1 MLSSPG
7 RRTRAE
13 IAASIAVVESPISA
27 AVTSV
32 TLTSSVKMRKLSS
45 GNKQKSV
52 TFYFLFY
59 AGIDLFFVIFN
70 LADFELIVN
79 LFVSILSRRFH
90 LSIMVILV

>member
-13 IAASIAVVESPISA
+13 IAAASIAIVESPISA

-45 GNKQKSV
+45 GKK
-52 TFYFLFY
+52 
-59 AGIDLFFVIFN
+59 
-70 LADFELIVN
+70 
-79 LFVSILSRRFH
+79 
-90 LSIMVILV
+90 

>member
-45 GNKQKSV
+45 GNKQYSV

-59 AGIDLFFVIFN
+59 VILDLSFVIYDSACFQS
-70 LADFELIVN
+70 LDFDLSA
-79 LFVSILSRRFH
+79 FILQVC
-90 LSIMVILV
+90 IA

>member
-45 GNKQKSV
+45 GNKQYSV

-59 AGIDLFFVIFN
+59 VVIDLSFVIYDSAYFQS
-70 LADFELIVN
+70 LDFDLSA
-79 LFVSILSRRFH
+79 FILQVC
-90 LSIMVILV
+90 IA